1 MIARAFLCGA
11 VGAAAFLATTIVTTS
26 SAEAACA
33 SRTFTGRASGLLRS
47 TTGIAART
55 DWRADVRREL
65 GFSYGFWSRASNRVT
80 LCNRRASGG
89 WYCRARARPC
99 T

>member
-11 VGAAAFLATTIVTTS
+11 IAAAAFSATTIVTTT

-33 SRTFTGRASGLLRS
+33 SRNFTGRASGVLRS
-47 TTGIAART
+47 VTGIAARS
-55 DWRADVRREL
+55 DWRSVVRREV
-65 GFSYGFWSRASNRVT
+65 GWSYGFWSRASNRVT
-80 LCNRRASGG
+80 RCNRRRAGG

-99 T
+99 N

>member
-11 VGAAAFLATTIVTTS
+11 IAAAAFSATTIMTS
-26 SAEAACA
+26 TSAEAACT

-47 TTGIAART
+47 TTGIAARN
-55 DWRADVRREL
+55 DWRAEVRREV
-65 GFSYGFWSRASNRVT
+65 GYSYGFWSRASNRVT
-80 LCNRRASGG
+80 MCSRRSSGG
-89 WYCRARARPC
+89 WYCRARALAC

>member
-11 VGAAAFLATTIVTTS
+11 IAAAAFSATTIVMTS
-26 SAEAACA
+26 SAHADCA
-33 SRTFTGRASGLLRS
+33 SRSFTGRASGVLRS
-47 TTGIAART
+47 VTGIAARN
-55 DWRADVRREL
+55 DWRSEVRREV
-65 GFSYGFWSRASNRVT
+65 GWSYGLWSRASNRVT
-80 LCNRRASGG
+80 QCNRRSSGG